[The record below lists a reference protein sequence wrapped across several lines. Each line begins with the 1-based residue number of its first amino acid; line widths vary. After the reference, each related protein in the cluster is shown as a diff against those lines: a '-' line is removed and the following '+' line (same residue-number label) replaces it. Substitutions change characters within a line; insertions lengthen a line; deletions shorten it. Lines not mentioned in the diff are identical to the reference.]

1 VYIFL
6 IKQGTHFWLAGFPIP
21 ILVPVAAPGRAR
33 AAAAG
38 RAGLWLAPAASQQ
51 HRRSAQRRQATV
63 NAAAPL
69 PVHVVL
75 PESTLA

>member
-6 IKQGTHFWLAGFPIP
+6 IQQGTHFWLAGFPIP
-21 ILVPVAAPGRAR
+21 ILVAAPGGRAR
-33 AAAAG
+33 AAAR

-69 PVHVVL
+69 PVVL